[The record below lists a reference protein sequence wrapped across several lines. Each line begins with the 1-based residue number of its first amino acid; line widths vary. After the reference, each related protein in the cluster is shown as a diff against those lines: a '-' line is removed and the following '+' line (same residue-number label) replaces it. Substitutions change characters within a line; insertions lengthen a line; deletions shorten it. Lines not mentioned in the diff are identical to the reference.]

1 MSTREMI
8 CDLVNSKVP
17 TDELDLLYQLIL
29 KFIPSDVPMPDE
41 TEALNET
48 RNETE
53 FIPHN
58 AVNWD

>member
-8 CDLVNSKVP
+8 CSLVNSKVP
-17 TDELDLLYQLIL
+17 NDELDLLYQLIL
-29 KFIPSDVPMPDE
+29 KFVPSDVPMPDE
-41 TEALNET
+41 IEALKEV

-53 FIPHN
+53 FISHN